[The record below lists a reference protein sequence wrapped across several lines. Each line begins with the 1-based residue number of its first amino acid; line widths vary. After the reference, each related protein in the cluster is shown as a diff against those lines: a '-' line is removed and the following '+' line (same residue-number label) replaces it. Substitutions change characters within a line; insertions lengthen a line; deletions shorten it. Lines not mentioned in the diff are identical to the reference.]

1 MPCNSDAAAAAG
13 IPRSAARVPP
23 HGRKRSKHPK
33 TIRTMNYV
41 ELNIAASG
49 EEAEILTALL
59 ADWPFESFSEEGGAL
74 RAYIPQEKL
83 ADCKS
88 EVDALL
94 DARGA
99 LRRTYLT
106 IDDCNW
112 NAAWESDFQPVDI
125 DGRLLIRAPFHAPAA
140 DAAAEVVIMPRMS
153 FGTGHHATTYLMTEA
168 LLELD
173 LRGRRGLDA
182 GSGTGVLAIAA
193 AFRRGGR
200 CRGHRRVG
208 RSQLPRECRSERRG
222 GPRAAAARRRG
233 MRLGRAL
240 RLHSGQHQ
248 PQHPHG
254 LHAPLR
260 RDARAGRRPAAE
272 RLPRPRRTDG
282 ARGRRGRGRAARA
295 CGPPR
300 GLDGTPLPA
309 RGVKSYKGRGIVL
322 HTLKYGDSSLI
333 VHLLTDTGG
342 RRSYMVQGV
351 RSTRGRGS
359 KAALF
364 QPMFAV
370 EFEGLES
377 PRMQMDRFREVR
389 SGLVFRTL
397 PFDVRKS
404 TVALFMAEVLYRLVK
419 ESERNEALF
428 DFVWGSVEALDALDE
443 GTANFHLWFLAQ
455 LSRLL
460 GFAPGN
466 DYAEGDWFDVRE
478 GRYTPRPP
486 RQPPCLTQEEARTLA
501 QLLGCD
507 VRALG
512 ALSLDRRRRVEF
524 LDAMLAY
531 YGYHLDA
538 MGAVQSLHVLRE
550 VF

>member
-13 IPRSAARVPP
+13 IPRPAARVPP

-140 DAAAEVVIMPRMS
+140 DASAEVVIMPRMS

-193 AFRRGGR
+193 AKCCGAAAVDAVDIDEWAEASCRENAAANGVADRVRPLRGD
-200 CRGHRRVG
+200 VG
-208 RSQLPRECRSERRG
+208 CASG
-222 GPRAAAARRRG
+222 GPDDFILANISRNILTACMPRFAAMLAPGGDLLLSGFLDRDEQTVREAAEAAGVRPVRAARREG
-233 MRLGRAL
+233 W
-240 RLHSGQHQ
+240 
-248 PQHPHG
+248 
-254 LHAPLR
+254 
-260 RDARAGRRPAAE
+260 
-272 RLPRPRRTDG
+272 T
-282 ARGRRGRGRAARA
+282 
-295 CGPPR
+295 
-300 GLDGTPLPA
+300 
-309 RGVKSYKGRGIVL
+309 VL
-322 HTLKYGDSSLI
+322 HC
-333 VHLLTDTGG
+333 
-342 RRSYMVQGV
+342 RR
-351 RSTRGRGS
+351 
-359 KAALF
+359 
-364 QPMFAV
+364 
-370 EFEGLES
+370 
-377 PRMQMDRFREVR
+377 
-389 SGLVFRTL
+389 
-397 PFDVRKS
+397 
-404 TVALFMAEVLYRLVK
+404 
-419 ESERNEALF
+419 EA
-428 DFVWGSVEALDALDE
+428 
-443 GTANFHLWFLAQ
+443 
-455 LSRLL
+455 
-460 GFAPGN
+460 
-466 DYAEGDWFDVRE
+466 
-478 GRYTPRPP
+478 
-486 RQPPCLTQEEARTLA
+486 
-501 QLLGCD
+501 
-507 VRALG
+507 
-512 ALSLDRRRRVEF
+512 
-524 LDAMLAY
+524 
-531 YGYHLDA
+531 
-538 MGAVQSLHVLRE
+538 
-550 VF
+550 